1 MIPQID
7 NPWRT
12 SRTSINWN
20 ERNQTSQVDKN
31 IKKYRVRQSLTDFS
45 MLLQATGSELE
56 SPYLEKGEDSKGRD
70 LSIKTFHLC
79 FHRSS

>member
-1 MIPQID
+1 MKENKPLKL
-7 NPWRT
+7 T
-12 SRTSINWN
+12 ETL
-20 ERNQTSQVDKN
+20 KN
-31 IKKYRVRQSLTDFS
+31 TGLNKALLDFS

-56 SPYLEKGEDSKGRD
+56 SPYLEKGEDSKGRE

>member
-1 MIPQID
+1 MKEIKPLKL
-7 NPWRT
+7 T
-12 SRTSINWN
+12 KTL
-20 ERNQTSQVDKN
+20 KN
-31 IKKYRVRQSLTDFS
+31 TGLGKALLDFS

-56 SPYLEKGEDSKGRD
+56 SPYLEKVEDSKGRD